1 MNFTLYLASKTP
13 GDKSTYCIARSH
25 RVSIKSF
32 EFKVFFKA
40 FNQTTSTPWNAYPG
54 TLERLSFIDNKS
66 KLKLRL
72 LREPLNRTTGYVQRK
87 AESADCKLD
96 DLFVLFSTSREL
108 KRK

>member
-1 MNFTLYLASKTP
+1 MNFTLFWLLKLLVTNQHIASP
-13 GDKSTYCIARSH
+13 DRIAFQLK
-25 RVSIKSF
+25 VLNLNFLKLLIKQLQRLGS
-32 EFKVFFKA
+32 
-40 FNQTTSTPWNAYPG
+40 YPG
-54 TLERLSFIDNKS
+54 ILERLSFIDNKS